1 MGNYFAANLN
11 RRVRTLK
18 AVSYMLDE
26 IEMLLK
32 YRSATVYEIIET
44 LNNDKRFSELGFI
57 SDISDKC
64 RNTDIPFSDVWCS
77 CISKRTE
84 IFLKKEDKDFICSI
98 GQDLGTSNTET
109 QLNTIQIKKGELSAF
124 LKNAEEDLLK
134 KAKLYRSIGI
144 LAGAFISIMIL

>member
-11 RRVRTLK
+11 KRVRTLK
-18 AVSYMLDE
+18 SVGYMLDE

-32 YRSATVYEIIET
+32 YRSATVYEIIEN

-57 SDISDKC
+57 LEIADKC
-64 RNTDIPFSDVWCS
+64 RDTDIPFNDIWCS
-77 CISKRTE
+77 CIDKHTE
-84 IFLKKEDKDFICSI
+84 IFLKKEDKDLICSI
-98 GQDLGTSNTET
+98 GQYLGTSDAET